1 MNNVSL
7 IGRLTANP
15 ELKYSQSGMAYTRFS
30 IAVDRAFVKQGEE
43 RQTDFINIVAWGKT
57 AEFVCKY
64 FMKGQRMGVTGEIRT
79 GSYTAQDGTKRYTTD
94 VLVNNAYF
102 CESKGSSGGNNN
114 GGYNNGYQNNGYQ
127 QNNYQPNNNYQQTSR
142 QEPVPPQPSYSNGD
156 MGDYSAMPSDEDL
169 PF

>member
-15 ELKYSQSGMAYTRFS
+15 ELKHTSGGMAYTRFS
-30 IAVDRAFVKQGEE
+30 IAVDRSFVKQGEE
-43 RQTDFINIVAWGKT
+43 RQADFINIVAWQQK
-57 AEFVCKY
+57 AEFICKY
-64 FMKGQRMGVTGEIRT
+64 FMKGQRIGLTGEIRT
-79 GSYTAQDGTKRYTTD
+79 GSYTAQDGSKRYTFD
-94 VLVNNAYF
+94 VAVNNAYF
-102 CESKGSSGGNNN
+102 CESKGGNS

-127 QNNYQPNNNYQQTSR
+127 QNSYQQNNNYQQPSR